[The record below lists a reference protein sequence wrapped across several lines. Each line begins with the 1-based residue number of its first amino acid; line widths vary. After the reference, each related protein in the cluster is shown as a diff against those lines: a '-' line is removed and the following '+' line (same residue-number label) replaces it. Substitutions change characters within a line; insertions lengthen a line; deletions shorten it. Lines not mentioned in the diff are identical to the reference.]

1 MPEYRLVKHRQQWS
15 LAYSEPG
22 RGRIRIATG
31 TADKGTAEA
40 RAAAIWRTRSRP
52 KSERVADLWPPYEAD
67 RITDK
72 SKGRF
77 KSLWKQLE
85 PHFGYKIGK
94 AITKD
99 DCRAYAKERKRQG
112 KANSTIRTEL
122 ELLRACLRWHYGKD
136 APQITAPG
144 PSKPR
149 ERYLTKEEAAKL
161 LEHIETPHVRT
172 FVQLALATGARMTAI
187 LELTWDRVDF
197 THNTIDFNPAGRD
210 ITNKRRTIVPMNAK
224 ARAALEEAQKAALTD
239 HVIEYGEKPV
249 ASVKRAIA
257 AAARRSGVQCSP
269 HVFRHTAGVWM
280 AQADVPM
287 QKIAQFLGHTSTRVT
302 ETVYARYSPRFMA
315 DAADALDW

>member
-1 MPEYRLVKHRQQWS
+1 MPEYRLVKHRGQFS
-15 LAYSEPG
+15 LAYTEPN

-31 TADKGTAEA
+31 TADRGTAEA

-52 KSERVADLWPPYEAD
+52 KSERVADLWPAYEAD
-67 RITDK
+67 RVTEK

-77 KSLWKQLE
+77 KSFWKQLE

-112 KANSTIRTEL
+112 KSNSTIRTEL

-149 ERYLTKEEAAKL
+149 ERYLTKEEAARL
-161 LEHIETPHVRT
+161 LESIETPHVRT
-172 FVQLALATGARMTAI
+172 FVQLALATGARMSAI
-187 LELTWDRVDF
+187 LELTWERVDF
-197 THNTIDFNPAGRD
+197 VHSTIDFNPAGRD
-210 ITNKRRTIVPMNAK
+210 ITNKRRTVVPMNAK
-224 ARAALEEAQKAALTD
+224 ARAALEEAREAALTD
-239 HVIEYGEKPV
+239 HVIEYGEKSV

-257 AAARRSGVQCSP
+257 AAAKRSGVPCSP

-302 ETVYARYSPRFMA
+302 ESVYARYSPRFMA